1 LIGTDPLLGGG
12 EGEESAVMRLLR
24 ILVPVDFSPP
34 SEAAVEEALFLA
46 KRFGAS
52 VELMHVW
59 QSGGAGNDDPTE
71 ASLSLFAHSDVGPQM
86 RKYLER
92 AEQERVPASGR
103 LACGQPEAMIL
114 DCAAEYD
121 LIVMGTRGRGTV
133 SQLLEPSLAEHV
145 VRRATVPVLTIH
157 APLVETA
164 AVTPMPPA
172 PRPADLT

>member
-1 LIGTDPLLGGG
+1 
-12 EGEESAVMRLLR
+12 MRLMR

-52 VELMHVW
+52 IDLMHVW
-59 QSGGAGNDDPTE
+59 RSGASASDDSD
-71 ASLSLFAHSDVGPQM
+71 ASLSLFAHSDVGPEM

-92 AEQERVPASGR
+92 AEHEGVAATGR
-103 LACGQPEAMIL
+103 LACGQPETMIL

-121 LIVMGTRGRGTV
+121 LIVMGTRGRGAV
-133 SQLLEPSLAEHV
+133 SHLIEPSLAEHV

-157 APLVETA
+157 APMAGAAALSPLRPET
-164 AVTPMPPA
+164 
-172 PRPADLT
+172 RPADLT